1 MKEKMKCLICGEQT
15 NYTIDVFSKCHL
27 KVKHPEI
34 LHMKDYY
41 DKFVKK
47 ENEGICSVCG
57 KETTFYGFNKGYSKH
72 CSTKCASKTE
82 EYKEKLRRKALERY
96 ADEDKRKDVIEKMHQ
111 TSLKKYG
118 SISYSGSK
126 VGQEKIKKT
135 NLERYG
141 IEQTLQLDHVKTAR
155 IKALEDNKDEI
166 NEKRKAFWTKENID
180 KVNKVRE
187 EYVLKKYGVSS
198 VMCLDWVK
206 DKLEKT
212 KINTLMKRYG
222 VDNVMKLDWVRNKSK
237 KTRKEK
243 FILNFKPDYLNE
255 KEKYYYDVI
264 VETKKYV
271 DILFEDWN
279 GLDYY
284 TNEKLITNEEYRK
297 IDKSKKSLNCNKF
310 QPTIDHKT
318 SVHYGFVNKIDPK
331 IIGNINNLCICS
343 RSTNSQKNALCEDD
357 FKEILRLSKLTD
369 KDLVTL

>member
-47 ENEGICSVCG
+47 ENEGICPVCG
-57 KETTFYGFNKGYSKH
+57 KETTFYGFNKGYSKY

-141 IEQTLQLDHVKTAR
+141 IEQTLQLDHVKNER

-166 NEKRKAFWTKENID
+166 NEKRKAFWTKGNID

-198 VMCLDWVK
+198 VMHLDWVK
-206 DKLEKT
+206 NKGRKTNENRNLWTPLSNLSEKE
-212 KINTLMKRYG
+212 IY
-222 VDNVMKLDWVRNKSK
+222 VREVC
-237 KTRKEK
+237 KETYK
-243 FILNFKPDYLNE
+243 FINE
-255 KEKYYYDVI
+255 
-264 VETKKYV
+264 
-271 DILFEDWN
+271 LFQMWD

-284 TNEKLITNEEYRK
+284 TNEKLITNEEYKEIHNGKYHTNR
-297 IDKSKKSLNCNKF
+297 NKL
-310 QPTIDHKT
+310 QPSIDHKT
-318 SVHYGFVNKIDPK
+318 SVHYGFVNKIDLK